1 MQPGWHEILNDK
13 SPSSAVSKMSPT
25 PETETPRAAFCERKH
40 CVAGGIGGYHSAVES
55 PERAELGGCEKTA
68 AEGGRGR
75 RLLAFIIS
83 CPSAQRLHLCLCA
96 YDSLFPLS
104 QSSPI
109 PPLPSRSS
117 SLAPLSSC
125 FSGFLN
131 CDISAAAPPPSSS
144 SYCSCSSSSSPPRA
158 MCGKSN

>member
-1 MQPGWHEILNDK
+1 MADHPIVLATK
-13 SPSSAVSKMSPT
+13 CLIT
-25 PETETPRAAFCERKH
+25 PETPRAACSKRKY

-55 PERAELGGCEKTA
+55 PERAEM
-68 AEGGRGR
+68 GRVKR
-75 RLLAFIIS
+75 QRTSSCFHHILLLRTTS
-83 CPSAQRLHLCLCA
+83 PSVCVC
-96 YDSLFPLS
+96 DSLFPLCLLLS
-104 QSSPI
+104 I
-109 PPLPSRSS
+109 PPLPSPSRSPL
-117 SLAPLSSC
+117 LAPLSSC

>member
-55 PERAELGGCEKTA
+55 PERAELGDVK
-68 AEGGRGR
+68 RPR
-75 RLLAFIIS
+75 RRADAGDVFLLSSYLAPPHNVSICVCVRTTLFS
-83 CPSAQRLHLCLCA
+83 PSL
-96 YDSLFPLS
+96 SLLLS
-104 QSSPI
+104 
-109 PPLPSRSS
+109 LPSRSS

-131 CDISAAAPPPSSS
+131 CDISASAPSSSSSS
-144 SYCSCSSSSSPPRA
+144 SYCSCSSSSSPRA

>member
-75 RLLAFIIS
+75 GRRLLAFIIS
-83 CPSAQRLHLCLCA
+83 CSSAQRLHLCLCA
-96 YDSLFPLS
+96 YDSLFPPLS
-104 QSSPI
+104 VFSYPS
-109 PPLPSRSS
+109 PPLPIFLARSFV
-117 SLAPLSSC
+117 LVFFWL
-125 FSGFLN
+125 LEL
-131 CDISAAAPPPSSS
+131 
-144 SYCSCSSSSSPPRA
+144 
-158 MCGKSN
+158 